1 MNTPIHT
8 PNAPAAIGPYS
19 QAVQTGNMLFVS
31 GQIPID
37 PATGAFAGED
47 IATQTRQSLT
57 NISNILAAA
66 GYSMNDVVKTTV
78 LLADI
83 ADFAV
88 VLYDSQGGEGF
99 AKTNAVRKNTAVEF
113 FQLVDNGQGG
123 IFLEVIEHVP
133 DFAVLKAGCLI
144 GENILGNVLQEFVED
159 IIQGDKVDEVWRIFV
174 VGSGNAVNNFCCNI
188 L

>member
-1 MNTPIHT
+1 MNTPIYT

-78 LLADI
+78 LLAEI
-83 ADFAV
+83 ADFA
-88 VLYDSQGGEGF
+88 
-99 AKTNAVRKNTAVEF
+99 AMNAVYAEF
-113 FQLVDNGQGG
+113 FSENK
-123 IFLEVIEHVP
+123 P
-133 DFAVLKAGCLI
+133 ARAAFAVKDLPRGAL
-144 GENILGNVLQEFVED
+144 VE
-159 IIQGDKVDEVWRIFV
+159 IEAIAAK
-174 VGSGNAVNNFCCNI
+174 
-188 L
+188 